1 MQVRSGQP
9 QSVTHCI
16 AVHTSWFAFSKPG
29 VEKLWRQMMKLP
41 RDFLEA

>member
-1 MQVRSGQP
+1 MVRAGGEQWDVPLEIRLYRCSL
-9 QSVTHCI
+9 
-16 AVHTSWFAFSKPG
+16 VHKPG

>member
-1 MQVRSGQP
+1 MSVRLLTTVGHALHRCSLLLV
-9 QSVTHCI
+9 S
-16 AVHTSWFAFSKPG
+16 FSKPS